1 MTIKKD
7 WYFRLVQGKTRT
19 VNSKGENKLIDTTN
33 KITCEVL
40 FRFINDNRKVNVNTT
55 GIIICKIKERLKA
68 YRERIIPNIL
78 EPTNPKLEEEKN
90 RIYRDTITW
99 VNKWEDWKNALI
111 PENRGTIGGVNL
123 DLDCF
128 HFVKLNDELLNP
140 NKLLTHNQALFLLL
154 GLNAIALE
162 NELADFP
169 TFTDTRPKGRYAQFD
184 FIFWDTPQNKAL
196 QQSAFFRDDG
206 KITSENLLKL
216 AEEYGFFTTP
226 KQSNKKTE
234 QKDKNIE
241 IVKPVLVD
249 FLDGSRLKGKYNINA
264 LKDSTTLTNT
274 LKDGGLIIVE
284 TGIDANK
291 KTSDRK
297 PNEITSKTLGV
308 YLKEL
313 FESSWW
319 TGQDKSIR
327 DKVEKY
333 Q

>member
-1 MTIKKD
+1 MSIKKD
-7 WYFRLVQGKTRT
+7 VYIPVLQGKTRT
-19 VNSKGENKLIDTTN
+19 VNSKGKNELSDATN
-33 KITCEVL
+33 EVL
-40 FRFINDNRKVNVNTT
+40 DKIYFRVIDNNRKVNVGTT
-55 GIIICKIKERLKA
+55 ALLIYEIKKWLKS
-68 YRERIIPNIL
+68 YKEKIIPNTL
-78 EPTNPKLEEEKN
+78 EPTNPSLEKEKN
-90 RIYRDTITW
+90 KIYRDTIAW
-99 VNKWEDWKNALI
+99 VEKWEHWKETLI
-111 PENRGTIGGVNL
+111 PENRGVIGGV
-123 DLDCF
+123 DLEVDRF